1 MSFTKFG
8 YIDENGEGTR
18 GPMGPPGANGISIQW
33 LGSLASP
40 PGSPTLNQ
48 GYYNTTDKKSYI
60 WDGNSWEII
69 AENETF
75 TFPVNHNTEASSSD
89 TLIARYSGNT
99 QDRFQ
104 LKNDGIMSWGSGS
117 AAQDTFLYRN
127 TTNTLSL
134 GSTSNNNN
142 GILRLSG
149 IRSNNNSDLTL
160 ILANTSTGNATDN
173 VFTIDSSGQMGFA
186 TTGSNAARDLFLRRG
201 GTSTLNVT
209 SSSGGSFGGTI
220 IVDSIRAINPI
231 QVGCGP
237 TPGNT
242 LNNSL
247 AATTIITSR
256 GVSLTSTGD
265 HQTIINSS
273 AGTISS
279 NGNRNMIINS
289 AGGTISGSS
298 SNIIQNARTG
308 NSTISGTCV
317 GVFIHGSFATVNNQ
331 ENVVCFSDSS
341 ATSFSVGSSNIFQ
354 GRFSNGYYLATNSA
368 NSLGVQAGANATS
381 WSSISDERTKNI
393 HSELEDI
400 DLNALDSLRLYQY
413 TYKDGNGELQFGP
426 TAQSFYNTFPMI
438 TQRKMKFNCGKDSE
452 LKRVTKTSIADG
464 DDVLLLDDKDEK
476 AMLWA
481 CIKALNKKVSE
492 LEKIINTLKKE

>member
-149 IRSNNNSDLTL
+149 IRSNNNNDLTL

-186 TTGSNAARDLFLRRG
+186 TTGSYAARDF
-201 GTSTLNVT
+201 
-209 SSSGGSFGGTI
+209 F
-220 IVDSIRAINPI
+220 
-231 QVGCGP
+231 
-237 TPGNT
+237 
-242 LNNSL
+242 
-247 AATTIITSR
+247 
-256 GVSLTSTGD
+256 
-265 HQTIINSS
+265 
-273 AGTISS
+273 
-279 NGNRNMIINS
+279 
-289 AGGTISGSS
+289 
-298 SNIIQNARTG
+298 
-308 NSTISGTCV
+308 
-317 GVFIHGSFATVNNQ
+317 
-331 ENVVCFSDSS
+331 
-341 ATSFSVGSSNIFQ
+341 
-354 GRFSNGYYLATNSA
+354 
-368 NSLGVQAGANATS
+368 
-381 WSSISDERTKNI
+381 
-393 HSELEDI
+393 
-400 DLNALDSLRLYQY
+400 
-413 TYKDGNGELQFGP
+413 
-426 TAQSFYNTFPMI
+426 
-438 TQRKMKFNCGKDSE
+438 
-452 LKRVTKTSIADG
+452 
-464 DDVLLLDDKDEK
+464 
-476 AMLWA
+476 
-481 CIKALNKKVSE
+481 
-492 LEKIINTLKKE
+492 